1 MQTSLER
8 ENPGAGTPGLE
19 ALSKNLH
26 SQNNLGRNDAQV
38 FQREALQDLAMT
50 LAGWSFLAARAAC
63 KAPAD
68 EVLGVFRGAR
78 KTVIAALEESKAL
91 VEMEG
96 GQ

>member
-19 ALSKNLH
+19 ALSKNLQ
-26 SQNNLGRNDAQV
+26 SQNNPGRNNAQV

-63 KAPAD
+63 VAPAD